1 MNVLDLV
8 RPELRALKGYS
19 SARLEA
25 GQAAVMLN
33 ANEASHALVPS
44 PGSSPLHR
52 YPEPQPAALLA
63 ALAGFY
69 GVQDAQVLVGRG
81 SDEAIDLLVR
91 ACCRAGQD
99 RILICPPTFGMYEVC
114 AAVQGAGIVRV
125 PLRGDAGFAPDEEAI
140 GAALADPALSI
151 RIVFVCAPNNP
162 TGSAVPRGVIE
173 RLLAVSRG
181 RALLV
186 VDEAYVEFAESP
198 SLAAELDQWP
208 NLVVLRT
215 LSKAFGLAGAR
226 IGSLLAAPELVAQ
239 LKRIMAPYPVPAPCS
254 DLALAALAQQQAV
267 TGWVVQSRA
276 ERSRMQAALA
286 SLGGV
291 LRVWPSQ
298 ANFLCFR
305 VADATATWSALAAR
319 GVLVRNIGHYPQLKH
334 CLRVSIGTPAE
345 NERFLA
351 ALRDVLGS
359 LP

>member
-1 MNVLDLV
+1 MSVLDLV

-25 GQAAVMLN
+25 GLASVMLN
-33 ANEASHALVPS
+33 ANEASQALVPG

-52 YPEPQPAALLA
+52 YPEPQPSALVA
-63 ALAGFY
+63 ALARLY
-69 GVQDAQVLVGRG
+69 GVDDAQILVGRG

-125 PLRGDAGFAPDEEAI
+125 SLRGDAGFALDAEAI
-140 GAALADPALSI
+140 SAALEDPGLSI

-162 TGSAVPRGVIE
+162 TGSAVPRVLIE
-173 RLLAVSRG
+173 RLLAASSG

-186 VDEAYVEFAESP
+186 VDEAYLEFADVP
-198 SLAAELDQWP
+198 SLATDLDQWP
-208 NLVVLRT
+208 HLVVLRT
-215 LSKAFGLAGAR
+215 LSKAFGLAGVR

-254 DLALAALAQQQAV
+254 DLALAALAQQAAV
-267 TGWVVQSRA
+267 ALWVAQSRH
-276 ERSRMQAALA
+276 ERSRVEAALRTQ
-286 SLGGV
+286 GGV
-291 LRVWPSQ
+291 LQVWPSQ

-305 VADATATWSALAAR
+305 VADATATWSALAAH
-319 GVLVRNIGHYPQLKH
+319 GVLVRNIAHYPQLEN
-334 CLRVSIGTPAE
+334 CLRVSIGTPVE
-345 NERFLA
+345 NDRFLV
-351 ALRDVLGS
+351 ALRDVLGL